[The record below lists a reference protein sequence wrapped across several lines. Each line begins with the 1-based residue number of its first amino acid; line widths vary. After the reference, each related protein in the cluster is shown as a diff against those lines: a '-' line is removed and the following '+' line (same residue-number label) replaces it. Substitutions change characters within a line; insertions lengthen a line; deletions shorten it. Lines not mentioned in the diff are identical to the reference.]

1 MFQPCTVTVE
11 VVRLFMAVSTKA
23 VVDDKTYGAIICL
36 WVRGFLLF

>member
-11 VVRLFMAVSTKA
+11 VVRLFMAASAKA
-23 VVDDKTYGAIICL
+23 VVDDKIYGTIICF